1 MPDPLVAIIA
11 GLLLLSFFI
20 ILFWPNGGLIGH
32 YRRMRQM
39 SARVLREDAL
49 KYIHK
54 ADIRGQTACLESVA
68 GALGISSNQAAEL
81 VDEMETQALITFEGG
96 CMKLTPT
103 GRDYALRVIRA
114 HRLWERFLA
123 DETGVDEAEWHSRA
137 DTVEHSISQDEV
149 DALSIRLGKPTHD
162 PHGDPIPTETGE
174 LVPHGGKPLTAI
186 PLDQP
191 AHIVHIEDEPDTVY
205 AQLVAEGLYPGME
218 VRVVETSPQRVRFWA
233 EGDEHL
239 LAPIVAANI
248 SVLPFGYETFEEGG
262 DGHQLNELKPGEA
275 GRVTGISRKCRGPD
289 RRRMMDL
296 GILPGTVIVA
306 EMTSPSGDPTA
317 YRIREALIALRK
329 EQASLINITRIQ
341 EVDS

>member
-1 MPDPLVAIIA
+1 MPDPLIAILA
-11 GLLLLSFFI
+11 GLFLVSLFVS
-20 ILFWPNGGLIGH
+20 LFWPNGGLIGR
-32 YRRMRQM
+32 YKRMRQM

-54 ADIRGQTACLESVA
+54 ADIRGQTICLESVA
-68 GALGISSNQAAEL
+68 GALGINSNQAAEL
-81 VDEMETQALITFEGG
+81 IDEMEKQALITFVEGR
-96 CMKLTPT
+96 MMLTPT

-123 DETGVDEAEWHSRA
+123 DETGFDEAEWHSLA
-137 DTVEHSISQDEV
+137 ENVEHLISPDEV
-149 DALSIRLGKPTHD
+149 NALSLRLGKPTHD
-162 PHGDPIPTETGE
+162 PHGDPIPTESGE
-174 LVPHGGKPLTAI
+174 LVPHGGMPLTAI
-186 PLDQP
+186 SLDQP

-218 VRVVETSPQRVRFWA
+218 VRVVENSSQRVRFWA

-248 SVLPFGYETFEEGG
+248 SVLPFEVETFEEGG
-262 DGHQLNELKPGEA
+262 DGHRLNELKPGEA
-275 GRVTGISRKCRGPD
+275 GQVTSISRKCRGPE

-296 GILPGTVIVA
+296 GILPGTVIEA
-306 EMTSPSGDPTA
+306 EMASPSGDPTA
-317 YRIREALIALRK
+317 YRIREALIALRE

-341 EVDS
+341 EIET

>member
-1 MPDPLVAIIA
+1 MPDPLIAILA
-11 GLLLLSFFI
+11 GLFLV
-20 ILFWPNGGLIGH
+20 ILFVILFCPKGGLIGR
-32 YRRMRQM
+32 YQRMRRM

-54 ADIRGQTACLESVA
+54 ADIRGQTISLESVA
-68 GALGISSNQAAEL
+68 GASSISINQAAEL
-81 VDEMETQALITFEGG
+81 VDEMEKQALVTFVGG
-96 CMKLTPT
+96 GMKLTPN

-123 DETGVDEAEWHSRA
+123 DETGFDEAEWHGLA
-137 DTVEHSISQDEV
+137 ENVEHLISQDEV
-149 DALSIRLGKPTHD
+149 NALSLRLGKPTHD
-162 PHGDPIPTETGE
+162 PHGDPIPTDTGE

-186 PLDQP
+186 SLDQP

-218 VRVVETSPQRVRFWA
+218 VRVVENSSQRVRFWA

-248 SVLPFGYETFEEGG
+248 SVLPFVNEPIEEGG
-262 DGHQLNELKPGEA
+262 EGHRLNELKPGEA
-275 GRVTGISRKCRGPD
+275 GRVTSISRKCRGPE

-296 GILPGTVIVA
+296 GILPGTVIEA

-317 YRIREALIALRK
+317 YRVREALIALRK
-329 EQASLINITRIQ
+329 EQASLINITWIK
-341 EVDS
+341 EIES